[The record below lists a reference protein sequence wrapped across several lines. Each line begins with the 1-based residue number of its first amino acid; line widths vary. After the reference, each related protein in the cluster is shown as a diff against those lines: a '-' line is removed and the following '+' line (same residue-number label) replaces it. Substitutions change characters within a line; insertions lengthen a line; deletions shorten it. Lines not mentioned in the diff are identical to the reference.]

1 MFEYPPKYVGVTS
14 DSLVQPRSRTAKCEP
29 PYRAPGHKS
38 KLLRAMV
45 GWTKGPDNIYF
56 QMRSLIENQT
66 CEIFENGTNPNVV
79 CRAEISDFG
88 PTPSPNAVCKAGEQS
103 RPNEPLSSWSE
114 LQRRQSESE
123 NPTSI
128 ISTRVSLV
136 PALASDASTHPGGQ
150 LGATQPGAASTLNAR
165 QSV

>member
-38 KLLRAMV
+38 KLLRARV

-136 PALASDASTHPGGQ
+136 PALASDASTHLGGQ